1 MRVLSHNMLLCLKC
15 NHFPLKINATNKTEE
30 KQEENI
36 EFIKH
41 MLSKLDYPALKS
53 AADDL
58 SIVGLPDTLPDNI
71 FENEAALK
79 SLHRLLMEVTVVD
92 GELICPKCQRSY
104 PIKNKIPN
112 MVLREDE
119 VSNK

>member
-1 MRVLSHNMLLCLKC
+1 
-15 NHFPLKINATNKTEE
+15 
-30 KQEENI
+30 
-36 EFIKH
+36 